1 MNMSQKLPVNSFE
14 WIKHASQFSEDFIK
28 NCNEESDEG
37 YFLEVDVQYLLK
49 LHELHSD
56 LLFLQERIKIDKV
69 EKILANLHDKSE
81 YVRDIRN
88 LKQALHHGLVLKNV
102 HKFIKFN

>member
-37 YFLEVDVQYLLK
+37 YFLEIHVQYIKK
-49 LHELHSD
+49 LHELHND
-56 LLFLQERIKIDKV
+56 LPWFTRNKVIENAQELIYMKK
-69 EKILANLHDKSE
+69 
-81 YVRDIRN
+81 
-88 LKQALHHGLVLKNV
+88 LKTLYT
-102 HKFIKFN
+102 